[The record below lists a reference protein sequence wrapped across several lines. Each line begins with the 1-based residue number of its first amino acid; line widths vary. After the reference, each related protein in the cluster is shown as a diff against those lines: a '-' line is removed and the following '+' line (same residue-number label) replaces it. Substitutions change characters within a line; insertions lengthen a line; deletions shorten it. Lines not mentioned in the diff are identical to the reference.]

1 MKKIT
6 FIIISIL
13 LAVSA
18 SCIASPSDAVSKMKK
33 DADVA
38 YSKANYTIA
47 IQLYENI
54 LKNGESAEVYYNLG
68 NSYYKHNEIAKSIL
82 NYERA
87 LLLEPYNSDIRN
99 NLEIARSKTLDKA
112 NPTSELFFI
121 TWVKT
126 LNNAVSADGWAK
138 WGIAFFFLFIVSVYF
153 YVFSKYVKVKKIGFV
168 FALIFLGITIL
179 ANLFAFNQKDGLVNR
194 NTAIIMSHSV
204 VVRSTP
210 SETGTKLFE
219 IHDGHKVTIKDNSM
233 NEWKDIQLEDGKEG
247 WVHTSDIEVI

>member
-13 LAVSA
+13 LTVSA
-18 SCIASPSDAVSKMKK
+18 SCFASSSDAVNKMKK

-38 YSKANYTIA
+38 YSKANYATA
-47 IQLYENI
+47 IQLYESV

-87 LLLEPYNSDIRN
+87 LLLEPYNSDVRN
-99 NLEIARSKTLDKA
+99 NLEIARNKTLDKA
-112 NPTSELFFI
+112 NPTPELFFI
-121 TWVKT
+121 TWFKT

-138 WGIAFFFLFIVSVYF
+138 WGIFFFFLFIASVYF
-153 YVFSKYVKVKKIGFV
+153 YVFSKSIKVKKIGFI
-168 FALIFLGITIL
+168 FGFIFLGVTIL
-179 ANLFAFNQKDGLVNR
+179 ANIFAFNQKDGLVNR
-194 NTAIIMSHSV
+194 STAVIMSHSV
-204 VVRSTP
+204 IVRSTP

-233 NEWKDIQLEDGKEG
+233 SEWKDIQLEDGKEG
-247 WVHTSDIEVI
+247 WVHASDIEVI